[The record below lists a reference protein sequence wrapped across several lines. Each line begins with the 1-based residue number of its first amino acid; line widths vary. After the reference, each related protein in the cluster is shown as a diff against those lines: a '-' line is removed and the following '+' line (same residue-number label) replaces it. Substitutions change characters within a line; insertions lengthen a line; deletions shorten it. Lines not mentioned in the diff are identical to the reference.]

1 MENLQE
7 IKKVE
12 TMTPEQ
18 VAKKLGKGVE
28 FVRAGLRQDRFPFG
42 TAVESNSGQWNYL
55 IIKSKFMEYIKRKE

>member
-1 MENLQE
+1 MESMQE
-7 IKKVE
+7 IEKVE

-55 IIKSKFMEYIKRKE
+55 IIKSKFMEYIK

>member
-28 FVRAGLRQDRFPFG
+28 FVRAGLRQDKFPFG

-55 IIKSKFMEYIKRKE
+55 IIKSKFMEYIK

>member
-55 IIKSKFMEYIKRKE
+55 IIKSKFMEYIK

>member
-1 MENLQE
+1 MESLQE
-7 IKKVE
+7 IEKVE

-55 IIKSKFMEYIKRKE
+55 IIKSKFMEYIK

>member
-1 MENLQE
+1 MESLQE
-7 IKKVE
+7 IEKVE

-28 FVRAGLRQDRFPFG
+28 FVRAGLRQDKFPFG

-55 IIKSKFMEYIKRKE
+55 IIKSKFMEYIK